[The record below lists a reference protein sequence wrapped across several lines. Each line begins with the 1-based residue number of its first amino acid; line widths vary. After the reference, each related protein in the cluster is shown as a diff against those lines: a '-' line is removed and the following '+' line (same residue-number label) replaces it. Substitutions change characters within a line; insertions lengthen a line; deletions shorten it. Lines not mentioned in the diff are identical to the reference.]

1 MTPHELDQRKQKIL
15 NAIVRDYQD
24 SVEPVGSRTL
34 AKTYL
39 PDLSPAT
46 IRNEMADLEEEG
58 FITQP
63 HTSAGRI
70 PTDLGYRFY
79 VDRLMKIVK
88 PTHHEEESIRG
99 RIDQYSY
106 NIDEVLH
113 QTAKLLSHTLDY
125 ATIVFNFGSQ
135 RRLFSAGAPN
145 LLHQPEFRDLEKIE
159 KVLELLEE
167 EEELSELVDEYSR
180 PNEITI
186 KIGAENK
193 IKTIKDCSVVVATYE
208 INHEPIGR
216 IGLIGPTRMH
226 YSKTATLIDYVARE
240 LSRVLSHE

>member
-15 NAIVRDYQD
+15 NAIVRDYQE

-34 AKTYL
+34 AKAYL

-63 HTSAGRI
+63 HTSAGRV
-70 PTDLGYRFY
+70 PTDMGYRFY

-88 PTHHEEESIRG
+88 PTHHEEETVRG
-99 RIDQYSY
+99 TIDRLDY

-125 ATIVFNFGSQ
+125 ATIVFNFGPQ
-135 RRLFSAGAPN
+135 RRLFSSGSSN
-145 LLHQPEFRDLEKIE
+145 LLHQPEFRNLEKIE
-159 KVLELLEE
+159 KVLTLLEE
-167 EEELSELVDEYSR
+167 EDELAEMIDEYSQ
-180 PNEITI
+180 PEEVSI
-186 KIGAENK
+186 KIGGENK
-193 IKTIKDCSVVVATYE
+193 IKAIKDCSVIVATYE
-208 INHEPIGR
+208 INHEPVGR
-216 IGLIGPTRMH
+216 IGLIGPTRMN
-226 YSKTATLIDYVARE
+226 YSKSSTLIDYVARE
-240 LSRVLSHE
+240 LSRVLGR